1 VKVAFRLR
9 RYFSIASGVAL
20 VFTAALLSWAYYRDE
35 VADQIESTEARNV
48 YVARVFAN
56 AIRPLEGSGDRE
68 ALDRRLLNLS
78 RDAPVVKIKIYNRA
92 GTAIY
97 SSVPAEIGEDKS
109 ANPGFREAIAGRAVS
124 ELTHRGSMSVTEGR
138 IENVDVVSTYIPV
151 AGGEQ
156 YAVFELYSDIT
167 DALNAIQRAVVRLL
181 GFLAVVF
188 GGLYA
193 ALLYVVSRA
202 DRILQRQHRE
212 LREAETARLKR
223 FFSPQVAELIASGG
237 MDDPLQTRR
246 REITVVSLD
255 LRGFTAFT
263 ESAEPEEVIDALRA
277 YHGEMG
283 RLIAAHEGT
292 IEHFAG
298 DGIMVIFND
307 PLPVPNAAER
317 AVRMALAMQEAFEG
331 LRVAWQA
338 RGFDLGLGI
347 GIAQGYATIGGV
359 GFEGRRDYTA
369 IGTVTNLA
377 TRLCGSALT
386 GEILLE
392 RRVKASLPAD
402 LRLEGPEEMRLK
414 GFAQPVATYRVKH
427 AARIVELRRPGVAA

>member
-1 VKVAFRLR
+1 
-9 RYFSIASGVAL
+9 
-20 VFTAALLSWAYYRDE
+20 
-35 VADQIESTEARNV
+35 
-48 YVARVFAN
+48 
-56 AIRPLEGSGDRE
+56 
-68 ALDRRLLNLS
+68 
-78 RDAPVVKIKIYNRA
+78 
-92 GTAIY
+92 
-97 SSVPAEIGEDKS
+97 
-109 ANPGFREAIAGRAVS
+109 
-124 ELTHRGSMSVTEGR
+124 
-138 IENVDVVSTYIPV
+138 
-151 AGGEQ
+151 
-156 YAVFELYSDIT
+156 
-167 DALNAIQRAVVRLL
+167 
-181 GFLAVVF
+181 
-188 GGLYA
+188 
-193 ALLYVVSRA
+193 
-202 DRILQRQHRE
+202 
-212 LREAETARLKR
+212 
-223 FFSPQVAELIASGG
+223 
-237 MDDPLQTRR
+237 
-246 REITVVSLD
+246 
-255 LRGFTAFT
+255 
-263 ESAEPEEVIDALRA
+263 
-277 YHGEMG
+277 MG